1 MRKTI
6 IGVMGPGEGARQ
18 EDVDTA
24 YRLGSLIADEG
35 WVLLSG
41 GRKSGVMDAV
51 NKGAKS
57 RGGLTLGIL
66 PSDEP
71 EKISE
76 AVDLAVITNMRSGRN
91 YINVLSSDVIIACGM
106 NHGTASEV
114 ALALV
119 SKKPVILLNA
129 SQESLAFFQSIG
141 ENIYHA
147 QTPEEA
153 IGIVKRI
160 LNKQ

>member
-1 MRKTI
+1 MRRII

-18 EDVDTA
+18 EDLDAA
-24 YRLGSLIADEG
+24 YHLGELIAAEG

-51 NKGAKS
+51 NRGAKS
-57 RGGLTLGIL
+57 KSGLTLGIL
-66 PSDEP
+66 PTDETD
-71 EKISE
+71 KISD
-76 AVDLAVITNMRSGRN
+76 AVDIAVITHMRSGRN
-91 YINVLSSDVIIACGM
+91 YINVLSSNVVIACGM

-129 SQESLAFFQSIG
+129 SEVSKAFFRSIG
-141 ENIYHA
+141 EEIYIA
-147 QTPEEA
+147 QSSEEA
-153 IGIVKRI
+153 IALTKK
-160 LNKQ
+160 LL

>member
-6 IGVMGPGEGARQ
+6 IGVMGPGEGAKQ
-18 EDVDTA
+18 EDIGTA
-24 YRLGSLIADEG
+24 YLLGELIAEEG

-51 NKGAKS
+51 NQGAKS
-57 RGGLTLGIL
+57 KGGLTLGIL

-71 EKISE
+71 DKISD
-76 AVDLAVITNMRSGRN
+76 AVDLAVITNMKSGRN
-91 YINVLSSDVIIACGM
+91 YINILSSEVVIACGM

-129 SQESLAFFQSIG
+129 TEESLAFFKSIG
-141 ENIYHA
+141 EGVYTAKN
-147 QTPEEA
+147 PEEA
-153 IGIVKRI
+153 ITLAKKI
-160 LNKQ
+160 LK